1 MSKDTSKAA
10 KKTVKKAVKTAR
22 QAAPVGHEK
31 GWDATPVMGLGLYW
45 DDVKIG
51 QRFRTLG
58 RTITEADITMFVG
71 VTGMVEEM
79 FTNLDY
85 IQAESK
91 IGARP
96 APGSMVFCISEGLL
110 LQSTMQRTGM
120 ACLECDLRILRPTVA
135 GDTIHVQ
142 AEVVE
147 ARATASKPGRG
158 LMRTFNRVVNQR
170 GEVVATYNPLRMVKG
185 RPQ

>member
-1 MSKDTSKAA
+1 MSKYSPET
-10 KKTVKKAVKTAR
+10 TKTAR
-22 QAAPVGHEK
+22 HAVGQDE
-31 GWDATPVMGLGLYW
+31 GWEDIPVMGLGLYW
-45 DDVKIG
+45 DDVKVG

-79 FTNLDY
+79 FTNLHY
-85 IQAESK
+85 IQTESR

-96 APGSMVFCISEGLL
+96 APGSMVYCISEGLL
-110 LQSTMQRTGM
+110 MQSTMQRTGM
-120 ACLECDLRILRPTVA
+120 AFLECDLRIFRPTVA

-147 ARATASKPGRG
+147 ARATSTPGRG

-170 GEVVATYNPLRMVKG
+170 AEVVATYNPLRMVKG
-185 RPQ
+185 RPH